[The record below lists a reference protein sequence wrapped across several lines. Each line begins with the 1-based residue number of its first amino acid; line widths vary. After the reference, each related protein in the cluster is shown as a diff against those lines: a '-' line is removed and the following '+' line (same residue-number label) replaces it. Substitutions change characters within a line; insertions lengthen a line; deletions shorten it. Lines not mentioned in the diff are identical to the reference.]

1 MSTDSGSTAAGERRR
16 RAEDLAAREDSSTNS
31 NDPEVTRPLN
41 TSGAAG
47 TPHNNTEVLGNTG
60 TQNDTEVLGTRND
73 TQVLGNSG
81 TRQNDTEVLGNAGNA
96 GNAGARRQN
105 DTEVLGNGDTRR
117 HHTQV
122 LGTAETRRYDAEV
135 TGTRDP
141 SDAAYRTGHT
151 GPGQGGTPTG
161 RAGQNAAGLDA
172 GRTGRGPRAQG
183 LPNREAL
190 LAAERERFGGFKF
203 GAAFFGWLTATG
215 MVVLLSAAAAA
226 IGAAVGVSTD
236 TDLGAAL
243 DQAAANQ
250 SAGLAGAIITL
261 AVLLLAY
268 YAGGYVAGRMARF
281 NGLKQGLAV
290 WLWALAAAA
299 VVIIAGLIFGNDI
312 RSITQLNSVAPLPQ
326 DLDSI
331 SAGTWL
337 AVLASVA
344 VSLIG
349 ALLGGLAGM
358 RFHRR
363 VDRAQFPSVQE
374 TA

>member
-1 MSTDSGSTAAGERRR
+1 MSTESGSTAAGERRR
-16 RAEDLAAREDSSTNS
+16 RAEDLAAREDSTSGDAGTS
-31 NDPEVTRPLN
+31 GEPDATRPLD
-41 TSGAAG
+41 TSGA
-47 TPHNNTEVLGNTG
+47 H
-60 TQNDTEVLGTRND
+60 DT
-73 TQVLGNSG
+73 
-81 TRQNDTEVLGNAGNA
+81 
-96 GNAGARRQN
+96 RRH

-117 HHTQV
+117 HDTEVISTADNRRNDTQV
-122 LGTAETRRYDAEV
+122 LGTADTRRNDTEV

-141 SDAAYRTGHT
+141 NDAAYRTERST
-151 GPGQGGTPTG
+151 PEQAGT
-161 RAGQNAAGLDA
+161 AAGTAPGRSRRHDSGHDGA
-172 GRTGRGPRAQG
+172 RTGRDPQAQG

-250 SAGLAGAIITL
+250 SAGLIGAIITL

-290 WLWALAAAA
+290 WLWALVAAA
-299 VVIIAGLIFGNDI
+299 VVIIVGLIFGNDI

-326 DLDSI
+326 DLGSI

-363 VDRAQFPSVQE
+363 VDRAQFPPVQE
-374 TA
+374 TV

>member
-1 MSTDSGSTAAGERRR
+1 MSTDSGSTAADDRRR
-16 RAEDLAAREDSSTNS
+16 RMEDPAVSGDETAMGNEPGL
-31 NDPEVTRPLN
+31 TRRLD
-41 TSGAAG
+41 TSEAPGAG
-47 TPHNNTEVLGNTG
+47 RHDTEVIG
-60 TQNDTEVLGTRND
+60 TRGAPESAESPARRRNDTEVIDTAGTRGND
-73 TQVLGNSG
+73 TQVLGTAR
-81 TRQNDTEVLGNAGNA
+81 TRPND
-96 GNAGARRQN
+96 
-105 DTEVLGNGDTRR
+105 
-117 HHTQV
+117 TQV
-122 LGTAETRRYDAEV
+122 LGTAGTRGNDTEII
-135 TGTRDP
+135 GTRDP
-141 SDAAYRTGHT
+141 DGAAYESATPQTRRRD
-151 GPGQGGTPTG
+151 GQRLAPEATQPES
-161 RAGQNAAGLDA
+161 A
-172 GRTGRGPRAQG
+172 GRMNRAGRGPRAQG

-190 LAAERERFGGFKF
+190 LAAERERFGGIKF

-243 DQAAANQ
+243 DQASANQ
-250 SAGLAGAIITL
+250 SAGLAGAIIAL

-290 WLWALAAAA
+290 WLWALVAAA
-299 VVIIAGLIFGNDI
+299 VVIIAGLVFGNDI

-326 DLDSI
+326 DLGSI
-331 SAGTWL
+331 SAGAWL
-337 AVLASVA
+337 AVGASLL
-344 VSLIG
+344 VSLVG

-363 VDRAQFPSVQE
+363 VDRAHYPPVEE